1 MGLGHYDGRY
11 ALSQCKGPQMRLT
24 DISLN
29 WLLPGA
35 VLLLGLLAA
44 VAVLARGKRSGEK
57 AAGTEDSWERSE
69 ERRRRKEALYGTASY
84 MLLFICAAVAA
95 ALSFKGLVGFGEE
108 NLGLSGGWEYLVPFG
123 LDGAAMFCSVLAV
136 REASH
141 GDAALGSRILVWT
154 FAGAA
159 AWFNWMHAPR
169 GLTHE
174 GAPQFF
180 AGMSLS
186 AAVLFDRALKQTRRA
201 ALREQGL
208 VPRPLPQIRIVRWL
222 RAPRETYSAW
232 SLMLLENVRTLDE
245 AVDEVR
251 EDKRQKEQTRLR
263 RRNEER
269 VERAHLKALSRGHKA
284 LPPAPVVAA
293 VADGSSSRRPWS
305 EPPPRPP
312 RSLRYRPRSS
322 CPSARGPPFSPSA
335 RALSRSPSTSRRR
348 TTRWPCRDST
358 PWSASSR
365 ISSSSSARTFGRGYR
380 PGLRTLGRRRGLLY
394 TAPPSSSNHTAL
406 PTPCVR
412 TPHASARDWTRT
424 SPLPCVPSSAFGT
437 RSMGLRPTKSL
448 TSTRSPRGPTVA
460 VRTAS

>member
-1 MGLGHYDGRY
+1 
-11 ALSQCKGPQMRLT
+11 MRLT

-44 VAVLARGKRSGEK
+44 VAVLARGKRSGES
-57 AAGTEDSWERSE
+57 ASSDDSWERSE

-84 MLLFICAAVAA
+84 VLLFCCAAVAA
-95 ALSFKGLVGFGEE
+95 ALSFHGLVGFGQQ
-108 NLGLSGGWEYLVPFG
+108 NLGLSDGWEYLVPFG

-154 FAGAA
+154 FASAA
-159 AWFNWMHAPR
+159 AWFNWVHAPR
-169 GLTHE
+169 GIDHA

-180 AGMSLS
+180 AGMSMS

-269 VERAHLKALSRGHKA
+269 VERAHLKALSRGHRGLPGRGGARRELETTVERAPAQASAEPAISTAEQLPVRSRPSLTPVRKSTDPITVDLTAEDDTMA
-284 LPPAPVVAA
+284 LPRL
-293 VADGSSSRRPWS
+293 D
-305 EPPPRPP
+305 
-312 RSLRYRPRSS
+312 SLERK
-322 CPSARGPPFSPSA
+322 
-335 RALSRSPSTSRRR
+335 LK
-348 TTRWPCRDST
+348 DLEQQ
-358 PWSASSR
+358 
-365 ISSSSSARTFGRGYR
+365 FG
-380 PGLRTLGRRRGLLY
+380 
-394 TAPPSSSNHTAL
+394 
-406 PTPCVR
+406 
-412 TPHASARDWTRT
+412 
-424 SPLPCVPSSAFGT
+424 
-437 RSMGLRPTKSL
+437 
-448 TSTRSPRGPTVA
+448 
-460 VRTAS
+460 